1 MSTSRSDNGTRTAL
15 ALTLLLVVAFFAL
28 FEFPFTAS
36 DLTIAPDSVE
46 YSTAAWRLVFEGRY
60 AVTINGTA
68 YPPRY
73 PPGFALLALAP
84 VYRLLGQDIGI
95 GVGIYGILFWS
106 LVGVAAAFAIGRR
119 LGGIPSGLMA
129 GAAVLLLPD
138 YRHYSQMIMS
148 DTTCTAMMLVLLLA
162 YLRLASAPHNWRGWL
177 TAGVISA
184 LAASIRPT
192 SLSATLPFLLL
203 ALHTSPRRRSLS
215 NGVLFFLPILLFA
228 ASQMLYN
235 FRVLGSPFRSGYQ
248 YWCPVPLDYPHLT
261 FRLSHVEFNAKA
273 AWLSG
278 LFILLVIVTI
288 MFLVLRRS
296 AQTRDAQSVARDD
309 SLRFILLTAAPLT
322 LFHLLYFYPETRF
335 FLPATGL
342 FAAVAGAMLGILL
355 QRASD
360 RSAVI
365 AVAAAFVLVLFLE
378 FLRPTPNPTRRNAVD
393 LFNNTLP
400 RSALLIS
407 NIDPVYLDFFLNRNA
422 DRVILPLSRHVEY
435 ASKIVAPTKVREPDP
450 PPIHAF
456 DHRCP
461 GIRNGGGHDVLA
473 ATASEPE
480 GLYLIDE
487 ALTAGTSV
495 FLDATHISWLQQST
509 VANLQNRYQMRR
521 MAEGLYE
528 LTRPT
533 YRLR

>member
-1 MSTSRSDNGTRTAL
+1 MNTSRSNNGSRTAL
-15 ALTLLLVVAFFAL
+15 ALILLLIVAFFAL
-28 FEFPFTAS
+28 FEPPFTAS

-46 YSTAAWRLVFEGRY
+46 YSTAAWRLVNEGRY
-60 AVTINGTA
+60 ALTINGAA

-119 LGGIPSGLMA
+119 LGRLPSGLLA

-138 YRHYSQMIMS
+138 YRQYSQMIMS
-148 DTTCTAMMLVLLLA
+148 DATCTAMTLVLLLV
-162 YLRLASAPHNWRGWL
+162 YLRLTAAPDNWRGWL

-184 LAASIRPT
+184 LVASIRPT
-192 SLSATLPFLLL
+192 ALSATLPFLLL
-203 ALHTSPRRRSLS
+203 AFHTSSRRRLLS
-215 NGVLFFLPILLFA
+215 NGILFALPILFFA

-235 FRVLGSPFRSGYQ
+235 FRVFDSPFRSGYQ
-248 YWCPVPLDYPHLT
+248 FWCPVPYDYLHLT
-261 FRLSHVEFNAKA
+261 FGMSHLWSNAEA
-273 AWLSG
+273 VWQSG
-278 LFILLVIVTI
+278 LFILLAVVTI
-288 MFLVLRRS
+288 MFFVLRSS
-296 AQTRDAQSVARDD
+296 AKTGDTHSVAHQNG
-309 SLRFILLTAAPLT
+309 LRFILLTAAPLT

-342 FAAVAGAMLGILL
+342 FAAVAGAMLGTLL
-355 QRASD
+355 QRVSD
-360 RSAVI
+360 RSAMI
-365 AVAAAFVLVLFLE
+365 AATAALVLVVFLA
-378 FLRPTPNPTRRNAVD
+378 FLRTTPDPTRRHAVD
-393 LFNNTLP
+393 LFNNALP

-407 NIDPVYLDFFLNRNA
+407 NIDPVYLDFFLNRKA

-435 ASKIVAPTKVREPDP
+435 ASKIVAPTKVRAPDP
-450 PPIHAF
+450 PPTHAF

-461 GIRNGGGHDVLA
+461 GIRNGGGYDVVA
-473 ATASEPE
+473 ATVSEPE
-480 GLYLIDE
+480 GLDLIDA

-495 FLDATHISWLQQST
+495 FLDATHISRLQQSA
-509 VANLQNRYQMRR
+509 VENLQSRYQMRR
-521 MAEGLYE
+521 TAEGLYE
-528 LTRPT
+528 LTRPP

>member
-1 MSTSRSDNGTRTAL
+1 MNIPRNNKQLQTAL
-15 ALTLLLVVAFFAL
+15 ALALLLVVAFFAL
-28 FEFPFTAS
+28 FEPSFTAS

-46 YSTAAWRLVFEGRY
+46 YSTAAWRLVHEGRY

-84 VYRLLGQDIGI
+84 VYQLLGHEIGI
-95 GVGIYGILFWS
+95 GAGIFGVLFWS

-138 YRHYSQMIMS
+138 FRRYSQMIMS
-148 DTTCTAMMLVLLLA
+148 DTTCAAMMLVLLLA
-162 YLRLASAPHNWRGWL
+162 YLRLTSADNNWRGWL

-184 LAASIRPT
+184 LAVAIRPT
-192 SLSATLPFLLL
+192 ALSATLPFLLL
-203 ALHTSPRRRSLS
+203 VFHASPHRRSLS
-215 NGVLFFLPILLFA
+215 NSILFALPILFFA

-235 FRVLGSPFRSGYQ
+235 FRVFGSPLRSGYQ
-248 YWCPVPLDYPHLT
+248 YWCPVPYDYPHLT
-261 FRLSHVEFNAKA
+261 FGISHLSSNAEA
-273 AWLSG
+273 AWQSG
-278 LFILLVIVTI
+278 LFILPAIVT
-288 MFLVLRRS
+288 FFFFVLRRS
-296 AQTRDAQSVARDD
+296 VKTDDPHLTTRQD
-309 SLRFILLTAAPLT
+309 SLRFVLLTAAPLAV
-322 LFHLLYFYPETRF
+322 FHLFYFYPETRF

-342 FAAVAGAMLGILL
+342 FAAVAGAQLGTLI
-355 QRASD
+355 QRVSD
-360 RSAVI
+360 RSAV
-365 AVAAAFVLVLFLE
+365 VAAAAALVLVLLVA
-378 FLRPTPNPTRRNAVD
+378 LTRPTPDPTRRTAVD

-407 NIDPVYLDFFLNRNA
+407 SIDPVYLDFFFNRNA
-422 DRVILPLSRHVEY
+422 ERTVLPLSRHVEY

-450 PPIHAF
+450 PPAHAF

-461 GIRNGGGHDVLA
+461 GIRNGGGHDVIS

-480 GLYLIDE
+480 GLDLID
-487 ALTAGTSV
+487 ATLTAGTPV

-509 VANLQNRYQMRR
+509 VAYLQNRYQLRR
-521 MAEGLYE
+521 QAEGLYE
-528 LTRPT
+528 LTQPP

>member
-1 MSTSRSDNGTRTAL
+1 MITSRINNRTRTAL
-15 ALTLLLVVAFFAL
+15 ALTLLLVVSFIAL
-28 FEFPFTAS
+28 FEPPFTAS

-46 YSTAAWRLVFEGRY
+46 YSTAAWRLVYEGRY
-60 AVTINGTA
+60 VVTINGTA

-73 PPGFALLALAP
+73 PPGFALLTLAP
-84 VYRLLGQDIGI
+84 VYQVLGQDPGN
-95 GVGIYGILFWS
+95 GIYGILFWS

-119 LGGIPSGLMA
+119 LGGMPSGLLA

-138 YRHYSQMIMS
+138 YQKYSQMIMS
-148 DTTCTAMMLVLLLA
+148 DATCTAMTLVLLLA

-177 TAGVISA
+177 AAGVISV

-192 SLSATLPFLLL
+192 ALSATLPFLLL

-235 FRVLGSPFRSGYQ
+235 FRVFGSPFRSGYQ
-248 YWCPVPLDYPHLT
+248 FWCPVPYDYLHLT
-261 FRLSHVEFNAKA
+261 FGISHVGFNAEA
-273 AWLSG
+273 ARQSG
-278 LFILLVIVTI
+278 LFILLAIVTI

-296 AQTRDAQSVARDD
+296 AQTDDAYSVARND

-322 LFHLLYFYPETRF
+322 LFHLLYFYPESRF

-342 FAAVAGAMLGILL
+342 FAAVAGAMLGTLL
-355 QRASD
+355 QRISD
-360 RSAVI
+360 RSAMI
-365 AVAAAFVLVLFLE
+365 AAAAALVLVVFLA
-378 FLRPTPNPTRRNAVD
+378 FLRPATNPTRRHAVD
-393 LFNNTLP
+393 LFDNTLP

-422 DRVILPLSRHVEY
+422 ERVILPLSRHVEY
-435 ASKIVAPTKVREPDP
+435 ASKIVAPTKVRAPEP
-450 PPIHAF
+450 PPTHAF

-473 ATASEPE
+473 AAASEPE
-480 GLYLIDE
+480 GLDLIDA

-495 FLDATHISWLQQST
+495 FLDVTHISWTQQSA
-509 VANLQNRYQMRR
+509 VENLQSRYQMRR
-521 MAEGLYE
+521 TAEGLYE
-528 LTRPT
+528 LTQPT

>member
-1 MSTSRSDNGTRTAL
+1 MSTSKRDIRARTAL
-15 ALTLLLVVAFFAL
+15 ALILLLAVAFFAL
-28 FEFPFTAS
+28 FESPFTAS
-36 DLTIAPDSVE
+36 NLTIAPDSVE
-46 YSTAAWRLVFEGRY
+46 YSTAAWRLVHEGRY
-60 AVTINGTA
+60 AVTINGDA

-73 PPGFALLALAP
+73 PPGFALLALVP
-84 VYRLLGQDIGI
+84 VYQILGQDPGNGI
-95 GVGIYGILFWS
+95 FGVLFWS
-106 LVGVAAAFAIGRR
+106 LVGVAAAFAVGRR
-119 LGGIPSGLMA
+119 LGGLPSGLLA

-138 YRHYSQMIMS
+138 YRQYSQMIMS
-148 DTTCTAMMLVLLLA
+148 DATCTAMTLVLLFV
-162 YLRLASAPHNWRGWL
+162 YLRLSAAPRNWRGWL

-192 SLSATLPFLLL
+192 ALSAILPFLFL

-215 NGVLFFLPILLFA
+215 SGILFSLPILLFA
-228 ASQMLYN
+228 VPQMIYN
-235 FRVLGSPFRSGYQ
+235 LRVFGSPFRSGYQ
-248 YWCPVPLDYPHLT
+248 FWCPVPYDFLHLT
-261 FRLSHVEFNAKA
+261 FGISNLRSNAEA
-273 AWLSG
+273 AWQSG
-278 LFILLVIVTI
+278 LVILLAIVTI

-296 AQTRDAQSVARDD
+296 AQTGDEQSVARDD
-309 SLRFILLTAAPLT
+309 SLRFILLTAVPLT

-360 RSAVI
+360 RSAV
-365 AVAAAFVLVLFLE
+365 AVAAAAIVLVLFLE
-378 FLRPTPNPTRRNAVD
+378 FLRPTPDPTRRHAVD
-393 LFNNTLP
+393 LFNDTLP

-435 ASKIVAPTKVREPDP
+435 ASKIVAPTKIREPYP

-473 ATASEPE
+473 ATASEPT
-480 GLYLIDE
+480 GLDLIDA
-487 ALTAGTSV
+487 ALTTGTSV
-495 FLDATHISWLQQST
+495 FLDATQISRLQQST
-509 VANLQNRYQMRR
+509 VENLQNRYQMRR
-521 MAEGLYE
+521 SAEGLYQ
-528 LTRPT
+528 LTQPT